1 MRRAGVAI
9 PVEERNAEFTLGALQ
24 DAARAGRVSLDDL
37 AYVHKGPD
45 GKVEIR
51 QTKDVTPKKGAV
63 KGGLVGAVIGL
74 AAPPL
79 LGAAVVGAGAG
90 ALWGR
95 LRDKGLDDKRM
106 KAFVEPLEAGEGM
119 VFALGDDAS
128 IDAIADKV
136 EELSDG
142 KTATL
147 RFDAGDEAALRE
159 MAVEIPRRD
168 ELSPRI
174 R

>member
-1 MRRAGVAI
+1 MRVIAI
-9 PVEERNAEFTLGALQ
+9 PVAERDVEFTLGALQ

-37 AYVHKGPD
+37 AYVHKD
-45 GKVEIR
+45 ESGKVEIR
-51 QTKDVTPKKGAV
+51 QTRDTTPKKGAV

-79 LGAAVVGAGAG
+79 LGAAVIGAGAG

-95 LRDKGLDDKRM
+95 LRDKGIDDNRM
-106 KAFVEPLEAGEGM
+106 KAFVEPLEAGQGM

-128 IDAIADKV
+128 IDAIEGKV

-142 KTATL
+142 KIATL
-147 RFDAGDEAALRE
+147 TFDAGDEAALRE

-168 ELSPRI
+168 ELTPRI